1 MREAARV
8 SGGTNRTLGDVI
20 QAAAKGA
27 FTLAT
32 LGTIGDSDTAKVEA
46 ALKELELMPVAR

>member
-8 SGGTNRTLGDVI
+8 SGATNRTLGDVI
-20 QAAAKGA
+20 QEVAKGA

-32 LGTIGDSDTAKVEA
+32 LGTLGDSDAGKVEA
-46 ALKELELMPVAR
+46 ALRVLAQMAAAR